1 MCGIHSFRGIYWAP
15 AECRP
20 RVHDEGELTVQRE
33 AWAVNSKGYLA
44 SQEEAPGGME
54 HTREAPNP
62 TMEEVV
68 RERLQE
74 VMLRQ
79 SHKEAGASRAGGE
92 VGRAPQKDGH
102 GVIHG
107 VMSICFPNSML
118 IFSLIIHC
126 PDCQ

>member
-1 MCGIHSFRGIYWAP
+1 M
-15 AECRP
+15 
-20 RVHDEGELTVQRE
+20 
-33 AWAVNSKGYLA
+33 NSKGYLA
-44 SQEEAPGGME
+44 SQEEALDGMQ
-54 HTREAPNP
+54 HTREASNP
-62 TMEEVV
+62 TMEEEVV
-68 RERLQE
+68 RERLQD

-79 SHKEAGASRAGGE
+79 SRKEAGASWAGGE

-107 VMSICFPNSML
+107 VMSICFPNSIL